1 MSGLEK
7 RARVVEVDWS
17 VRRVPNFRF
26 GKRNFHTSRRL
37 VDRLRQLDDKYRL
50 SFSNIDHWENWD
62 FVDTGVF

>member
-7 RARVVEVDWS
+7 RARVVEVNWS

-37 VDRLRQLDDKYRL
+37 VDRLRRLDD
-50 SFSNIDHWENWD
+50 N
-62 FVDTGVF
+62 